1 MHRPRMLPAVTACA
15 LTLPLAPAAGAA
27 TPARGTVI
35 GAPTVAG
42 SLASVPVLVSEAT
55 RVKLRLSDPVLRIR
69 VPLER
74 GIRARTGV
82 LAPGALRIGD
92 RVSATLRPAQS
103 GTARTGVLRV
113 TIRSRLA
120 SFDQLERS
128 RTRASDRAMLALE
141 EVAKLD
147 ATGSGVQGTPAAS
160 ANELRARLEELRTAL
175 NLLVADLRA
184 FEPQLGVVIRR
195 IEEERPAD
203 PARREAVARRQQPL
217 VAALRA
223 SLDQT
228 VQAREALEAAV
239 TRLDEAILDVGG
251 TSAPALPIGTVGTVT
266 DAVQAVLKIIGT
278 IQPPSAQGQAVAS
291 GA

>member
-1 MHRPRMLPAVTACA
+1 MHRPRMLLAVSACA
-15 LTLPLAPAAGAA
+15 LTLLLAPAAGAA
-27 TPARGTVI
+27 TPARGTVV
-35 GAPTVAG
+35 GAPVVSGT
-42 SLASVPVLVSEAT
+42 LAKVPVLVSEAT

-82 LAPGALRIGD
+82 LAPGGLRIGD
-92 RVSATLRPAQS
+92 RISATLRRVRADA
-103 GTARTGVLRV
+103 ARTDVLRV
-113 TIRSRLA
+113 TVRSRLA
-120 SFDQLERS
+120 SFDHLERS
-128 RTRASDRAMLALE
+128 RTRASDRAKQALA

-147 ATGSGVQGTPAAS
+147 ATGSGVQGAPAS
-160 ANELRARLEELRTAL
+160 SPDELRAHLEDLRTAL
-175 NLLVADLRA
+175 NLLVTDLRA
-184 FEPQLGVVIRR
+184 LEPQLGVVIRR
-195 IEEERPAD
+195 IEEERPEA

-223 SLDQT
+223 SRDQT

-251 TSAPALPIGTVGTVT
+251 PSAPGLPIGTVGTVT
-266 DAVQAVLKIIGT
+266 SAVQAVLKIIGT
-278 IQPPSAQGQAVAS
+278 IQPPPDQGQAVAS